1 MYFVIFAT
9 DRPDHEEVRAGER
22 PRHHKYIHDP
32 GLPLRPQVA
41 GPTLDPESDTMNG
54 SLFIIEAEDMAAAE
68 AFIAD
73 DPYNQAGLFETII
86 IRPFH
91 WEVGRPEEV

>member
-1 MYFVIFAT
+1 MHFVIFAT
-9 DRPDHEEVRAGER
+9 DRSDHEKAREGER

-32 GLPLRPQVA
+32 ELPVRVQVA
-41 GPTLDPESDTMNG
+41 GPTLDPDSEAMNG

-68 AFIAD
+68 AFVAD
-73 DPYNQAGLFETII
+73 DPYNQAGVFETVV

-91 WEVGRPEEV
+91 WGIGAVR